1 MYLFVFELCW
11 VFTAAQPF
19 LGCRRRLLPRAALHH
34 RGGEL
39 LSISGL
45 WGGLLPITGGCS
57 PSWGVSGAALHLWVV
72 GRSTPHRWGLLSTAG
87 VGSSPSWGIT
97 GLLSISG
104 LWGGLL
110 PIAGGCCSPRGWG
123 AALHR
128 RGLGGC
134 SPSQGIAP
142 SGCLSLSCCGARA
155 LGRSSVTVMHRLCC
169 PTARGVFLDQGS
181 SPRPRVGRLVLSHWT
196 TRHVLK
202 VTSDGKIIK
211 LTQTSIG
218 NHVPQNPIPNSTR
231 GANSNLKESRQI
243 FFFVSSSH
251 KYAVTHAK

>member
-1 MYLFVFELCW
+1 MFLNCAGSSLLHSLSSVAGAGCSPGLLSITGVGSCS
-11 VFTAAQPF
+11 PS
-19 LGCRRRLLPRAALHH
+19 LGCGGVCSPSLGAALHH
-34 RGGEL
+34 GVLAGL

-45 WGGLLPITGGCS
+45 WGGLLPIAGGCS

-87 VGSSPSWGIT
+87 VGSSPSWGIM

-155 LGRSSVTVMHRLCC
+155 LGRGSVTVMHSLCC
-169 PTARGVFLDQGS
+169 PTACGVFLDQGS
-181 SPRPRVGRLVLSHWT
+181 KPHPPCWQAGSQPLDHQGC
-196 TRHVLK
+196 
-202 VTSDGKIIK
+202 
-211 LTQTSIG
+211 
-218 NHVPQNPIPNSTR
+218 PQ
-231 GANSNLKESRQI
+231 GH
-243 FFFVSSSH
+243 F
-251 KYAVTHAK
+251 